1 MREPI
6 DNSTKSYY
14 NAWYDFVLTGAY
26 MDTYLSE
33 EMKHINYLTTEIDE
47 AYHEAALKLG
57 LSDSTMLVLYTVCNH
72 GESCLVNDIIRLSGI
87 SKQTLNSAL
96 RKLENEDVIYLEA
109 VGGKKKQVCLTDKGK
124 TLVKGTVLRV
134 IEIENAIFDSWTE
147 RELTRKYLLD
157 FKEKVKEL
165 SQ

>member
-1 MREPI
+1 M
-6 DNSTKSYY
+6 
-14 NAWYDFVLTGAY
+14 
-26 MDTYLSE
+26 
-33 EMKHINYLTTEIDE
+33 
-47 AYHEAALKLG
+47 
-57 LSDSTMLVLYTVCNH
+57 
-72 GESCLVNDIIRLSGI
+72 
-87 SKQTLNSAL
+87 
-96 RKLENEDVIYLEA
+96 IYLEA

-147 RELTRKYLLD
+147 RERTLYVELTRKYLLD